1 MEKESLLN
9 FEKKNSITLENAK
22 YLFGIMY
29 ALMQLARHFAMSG
42 NIIAKQAWVEP
53 TIFNLTI
60 N

>member
-9 FEKKNSITLENAK
+9 FENPLRILTLENGK

-42 NIIAKQAWVEP
+42 NIIAKQAG
-53 TIFNLTI
+53 
-60 N
+60 